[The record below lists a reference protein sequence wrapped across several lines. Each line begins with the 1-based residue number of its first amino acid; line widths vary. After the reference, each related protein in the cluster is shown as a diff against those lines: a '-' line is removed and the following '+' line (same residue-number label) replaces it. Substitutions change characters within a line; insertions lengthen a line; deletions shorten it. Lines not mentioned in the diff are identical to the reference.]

1 MPSGEVSRWERGSER
16 TLVSTKV
23 LDLLSV
29 HFRHPV
35 RGMERDFTIVHA
47 PDWVNVLAV
56 TPEDHLV
63 LVRQFRFGANDFSLE
78 LPGGM
83 IEAGE
88 APEAAGVRELLEET
102 GFGGGAVRSLG
113 AVRPNPAIMDNHC
126 HYVLVEGAVP
136 TGPLD
141 WDADEEIEVVTAP
154 VAAVLDWARTG
165 VITHSLSVA
174 ALLLFEGARAGAS

>member
-1 MPSGEVSRWERGSER
+1 VSRWERGSER

-23 LDLLSV
+23 LDLKSV

-35 RGMERDFTIVHA
+35 RGMEREFTIIHT

-56 TPEDHLV
+56 TPADHLV

-78 LPGGM
+78 LPGGV

-88 APEAAGVRELLEET
+88 APVAAGVRELLEET
-102 GFGGGAVRSLG
+102 GFGGAGARALG
-113 AVRPNPAIMDNHC
+113 TVKPNPAIMDNHC
-126 HYVLVEGAVP
+126 HYVLIEGAVP

-154 VAAVLDWARTG
+154 VATVLAWARTG

-174 ALLLFEGARAGAS
+174 ALLLFEGTRTGPR